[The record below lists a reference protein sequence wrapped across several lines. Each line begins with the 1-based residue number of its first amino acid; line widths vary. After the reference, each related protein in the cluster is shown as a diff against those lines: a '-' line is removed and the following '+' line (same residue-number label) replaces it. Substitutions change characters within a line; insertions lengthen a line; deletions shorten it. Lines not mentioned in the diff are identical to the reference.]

1 MHKFKVGDIIIG
13 NKKNVGAVSGVGSI
27 CKVIRVFEFYV
38 EGFEFYVEGTDMEI
52 YVIKGNY
59 PGENVNAS
67 SRMFNL
73 HKSNFRRVP

>member
-1 MHKFKVGDIIIG
+1 MNKFKVGDIIIG
-13 NKKNVGAVSGVGSI
+13 NKKNVGVFSGVGSI
-27 CKVIRVFEFYV
+27 CRVIRVV
-38 EGFEFYVEGTDMEI
+38 EGSDDMEI

-73 HKSNFRRVP
+73 HKSNFRRIPYWKILQDTI